1 MPWFRQIRINR
12 PVIDIHPNPAHAIA
26 QEKRHPNAQGQNA
39 VQNGNIVQ
47 IPSPHRPDRPEKH
60 DPQKKEND
68 VTKTPQKDVYNL
80 IGKRVTSID
89 SIVSNKTC
97 RVIFL
102 FNYYDCGSCIDLG
115 FSITKKIDSLYR
127 NNKVAIISTMG
138 SPSSFQ
144 KRNKYYEYIYLDSKD
159 LIRKELKYVPTPIVF
174 LLDSSNCIKD
184 YILPNSSNSKEIG
197 SFIKSVCISVKE

>member
-1 MPWFRQIRINR
+1 MRKNKFFTLFILLCIIWGCSN
-12 PVIDIHPNPAHAIA
+12 N
-26 QEKRHPNAQGQNA
+26 
-39 VQNGNIVQ
+39 
-47 IPSPHRPDRPEKH
+47 
-60 DPQKKEND
+60 QKKEND

-97 RVIFL
+97 RFIFL

-159 LIRKELKYVPTPIVF
+159 LIRKELKYVISYLIMNMKIRLLYSTMKLIIVF
-174 LLDSSNCIKD
+174 TINLCLMKIQ
-184 YILPNSSNSKEIG
+184 
-197 SFIKSVCISVKE
+197 

>member
-1 MPWFRQIRINR
+1 M
-12 PVIDIHPNPAHAIA
+12 
-26 QEKRHPNAQGQNA
+26 
-39 VQNGNIVQ
+39 
-47 IPSPHRPDRPEKH
+47 
-60 DPQKKEND
+60 
-68 VTKTPQKDVYNL
+68 
-80 IGKRVTSID
+80 
-89 SIVSNKTC
+89 SNKTC

-159 LIRKELKYVPTPIVF
+159 LIRKELKYVPTPIML

-184 YILPNSSNSKEIG
+184 YIFPNTSDDREVVP
-197 SFIKSVCISVKE
+197 FIESVL